1 MILEL
6 IAITYAV
13 GALLFF
19 ITLLRDKYVEVN
31 KVILLV
37 YLVASILW
45 PIAGLIYILDNRN

>member
-45 PIAGLIYILDNRN
+45 PVAGLIYILDNRN

>member
-6 IAITYAV
+6 IAIAYAV

-19 ITLLRDKYVEVN
+19 ITLLRDKYVELN

-37 YLVASILW
+37 YIVASIVW
-45 PIAGLIYILDNRN
+45 PISGLIYLIDSRK